1 MSSLEDLIAKTK
13 MLHSDGHSPSQI
25 ADELHLSMETITWL
39 LTQERGGEAPKD
51 VSIDYTA
58 VSSDA
63 GMLQSVARIMI
74 ERFESAILNDE
85 TLIAPEDLEV
95 DAIVG
100 ISHSG
105 VPLATLIAVEAA
117 TGLAI
122 FHPAKHSTAEKPV
135 GSVSGSFAA
144 IQGKQC
150 IIVDDVITTGKT
162 LHEVVAYLRRHGA
175 KPVAVW
181 VIFDKRGIRDIEGVP
196 VFPLFRI
203 SRID

>member
-25 ADELHLSMETITWL
+25 ADELHLSMETVTWL

-51 VSIDYTA
+51 VHIDYTA

-63 GMLQSVARIMI
+63 GMLQSVAHMMI
-74 ERFESAILNDE
+74 ERFEAAILNED

-105 VPLATLIAVEAA
+105 VPLATMIAVEAA

-135 GSVSGSFAA
+135 GSVSGSFAPV
-144 IQGKQC
+144 QGRQC

-162 LHEVVAYLRRHGA
+162 LHEVVAYLRRHGS
-175 KPVAVW
+175 KPVAIW
-181 VIFDKRGIRDIEGVP
+181 VIFDKRGMRDVEGVP